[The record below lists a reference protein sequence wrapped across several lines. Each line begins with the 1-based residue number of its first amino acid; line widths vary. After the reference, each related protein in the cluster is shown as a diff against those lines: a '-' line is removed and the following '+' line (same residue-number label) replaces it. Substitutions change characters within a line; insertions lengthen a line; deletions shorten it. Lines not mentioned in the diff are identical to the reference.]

1 MKFSLKNYF
10 VLLIGIIILLFLSN
24 ILISNQVINS
34 NNNNVFD
41 EKLGK
46 ATGIKIQRKNSRGET
61 MLVEAEQLNE
71 DKENNMIKCKKE
83 YDKKM

>member
-46 ATGIKIQRKNSRGET
+46 ATGIKIQRKN
-61 MLVEAEQLNE
+61 NE
-71 DKENNMIKCKKE
+71 IHVH
-83 YDKKM
+83 